1 MNNFNWIDE
10 YVTGLIEY
18 CNSKDIYEIYNTLNI
33 EILKIDK
40 DNPTL
45 QGNEALYIRNYF
57 GIEVVL
63 IRNDLPYQY
72 EKFVL
77 AHELGHALLHT
88 ETCSAAF
95 KRNLINKGKL
105 ERQANYFAL
114 KLLNIEINHVDFE
127 GYTVEQIAKALY
139 ISEDSLESLN
149 LERMMLWLDL

>member
-1 MNNFNWIDE
+1 MNYSWIDE
-10 YVTGLIEY
+10 YVDGIIEY
-18 CNSKDIYEIYNTLNI
+18 CNSRDIYEIYDFLDIKIIKLQNDNI
-33 EILKIDK
+33 LLHNSD
-40 DNPTL
+40 
-45 QGNEALYIRNYF
+45 ALYHRNYF
-57 GIEVVL
+57 DEEVVF

-114 KLLNIEINHVDFE
+114 KLLNIEIHDTEHE
-127 GYTVEQIAKALY
+127 GYTLEQIARTLY
-139 ISEDSLESLN
+139 IPKECLQHFL
-149 LERMMLWLDL
+149 

>member
-72 EKFVL
+72 EKFV
-77 AHELGHALLHT
+77 
-88 ETCSAAF
+88 CS
-95 KRNLINKGKL
+95 
-105 ERQANYFAL
+105 
-114 KLLNIEINHVDFE
+114 FE
-127 GYTVEQIAKALY
+127 KILY
-139 ISEDSLESLN
+139 ILLYFNKTSN
-149 LERMMLWLDL
+149 L